1 MKASRSRPS
10 SRRVHKASLASN
22 LVPQACASLPSQGG
36 FKMAG
41 RSRRSMYLRQVEIPR
56 AEIEIDIDGAAIGQ
70 GGFGIVLLGQYKG
83 AKVAVKQVSAGSMDL
98 SLSCLRDEAK
108 ILVKLR
114 SKFIVSLLGVVL
126 EGGCSLVLEYMAQG
140 NLLKFLQK
148 WQTAIGWSLRGRLVL
163 QVLKGMS
170 YLHAHNIVHQDLKP
184 ENVLLDNGLNAKL
197 SDFGTSVCK
206 TWTQLTRM
214 ETQQRE
220 TAKRKLGMG
229 TLAYMAPER
238 LGSLNRKVDEK
249 MDVYSF
255 AILTWVI
262 LTNKEPY
269 ENVIG
274 LIAYPELI
282 AMLVTENQ
290 RPDLKEISKDCPWVF
305 TCLMTKCWCNNPC
318 ERPSFKDCEINYEPT
333 YEDQFKNGVA
343 QEVRRIQ
350 RELGLHV
357 EPEAAADEGAVT
369 KSGTESGTESSDG
382 GGGDG
387 GGDGDPPGDA
397 SSPDHS
403 QAKPMEPSVPV
414 NAAAMAPEG
423 TSHAPSVP
431 SLLLTNPAAE
441 EKPMEPS
448 VPVNAAA
455 LAPEGTSHAPSVP
468 SLLLTNPDNHKLGS
482 IIHTSSVPEI
492 ALHTNNMI
500 KHGKDNHKLGSI
512 IHTSSVPDIALHTNN
527 MIKHG
532 KATNHPEKCYKVIHN
547 FSSTSSSNQ
556 LSPSKSANDIATNHP
571 ERNYQVVHKYTSS
584 SNKLSP
590 SKSANAIATN
600 HPERNYQVIH
610 KYTSSSNQLSPSK
623 SANDIDKITSNLTSL
638 FPRGVPSQAGRV
650 SPVPSRLGPFW
661 GP

>member
-1 MKASRSRPS
+1 MS
-10 SRRVHKASLASN
+10 
-22 LVPQACASLPSQGG
+22 
-36 FKMAG
+36 G
-41 RSRRSMYLRQVEIPR
+41 RSRRSMHLRQVEIPR

-98 SLSCLRDEAK
+98 SMSCLRDEAK

-269 ENVIG
+269 E
-274 LIAYPELI
+274 
-282 AMLVTENQ
+282 
-290 RPDLKEISKDCPWVF
+290 SKCP
-305 TCLMTKCWCNNPC
+305 CRNL
-318 ERPSFKDCEINYEPT
+318 
-333 YEDQFKNGVA
+333 
-343 QEVRRIQ
+343 RRHRID
-350 RELGLHV
+350 RVPGAHCDACHG
-357 EPEAAADEGAVT
+357 EPEARPQRDLQGLSLGIHLADD
-369 KSGTESGTESSDG
+369 K
-382 GGGDG
+382 
-387 GGDGDPPGDA
+387 
-397 SSPDHS
+397 
-403 QAKPMEPSVPV
+403 MLEPTIPV
-414 NAAAMAPEG
+414 
-423 TSHAPSVP
+423 S
-431 SLLLTNPAAE
+431 
-441 EKPMEPS
+441 
-448 VPVNAAA
+448 
-455 LAPEGTSHAPSVP
+455 
-468 SLLLTNPDNHKLGS
+468 
-482 IIHTSSVPEI
+482 
-492 ALHTNNMI
+492 
-500 KHGKDNHKLGSI
+500 
-512 IHTSSVPDIALHTNN
+512 
-527 MIKHG
+527 
-532 KATNHPEKCYKVIHN
+532 
-547 FSSTSSSNQ
+547 
-556 LSPSKSANDIATNHP
+556 
-571 ERNYQVVHKYTSS
+571 
-584 SNKLSP
+584 
-590 SKSANAIATN
+590 
-600 HPERNYQVIH
+600 
-610 KYTSSSNQLSPSK
+610 
-623 SANDIDKITSNLTSL
+623 
-638 FPRGVPSQAGRV
+638 GRV
-650 SPVPSRLGPFW
+650 SKIAKSTMSPHTRISSKTALPRRSDEFSESWASTWSRRQPPMKGQSRRAERRVARRAVTMVVAMVAMVVTMAIHPATLPRQIIPRRNRW
-661 GP
+661 NHRCR

>member
-1 MKASRSRPS
+1 MHGSKGTGPGSIVPRSRPS

-98 SLSCLRDEAK
+98 SFPEVTSRPEVVSRTVPGIVPEPGTTPRITPRIALRSGTAPGPEVTSRPDVPLWPDGSGVADRSCLRDEAK

-318 ERPSFKDCEINYEPT
+318 ERPSFK
-333 YEDQFKNGVA
+333 G
-343 QEVRRIQ
+343 
-350 RELGLHV
+350 
-357 EPEAAADEGAVT
+357 
-369 KSGTESGTESSDG
+369 S
-382 GGGDG
+382 
-387 GGDGDPPGDA
+387 A
-397 SSPDHS
+397 SAS
-403 QAKPMEPSVPV
+403 
-414 NAAAMAPEG
+414 
-423 TSHAPSVP
+423 
-431 SLLLTNPAAE
+431 
-441 EKPMEPS
+441 
-448 VPVNAAA
+448 
-455 LAPEGTSHAPSVP
+455 
-468 SLLLTNPDNHKLGS
+468 
-482 IIHTSSVPEI
+482 
-492 ALHTNNMI
+492 
-500 KHGKDNHKLGSI
+500 
-512 IHTSSVPDIALHTNN
+512 
-527 MIKHG
+527 
-532 KATNHPEKCYKVIHN
+532 
-547 FSSTSSSNQ
+547 
-556 LSPSKSANDIATNHP
+556 
-571 ERNYQVVHKYTSS
+571 
-584 SNKLSP
+584 
-590 SKSANAIATN
+590 
-600 HPERNYQVIH
+600 
-610 KYTSSSNQLSPSK
+610 
-623 SANDIDKITSNLTSL
+623 
-638 FPRGVPSQAGRV
+638 
-650 SPVPSRLGPFW
+650 
-661 GP
+661 